1 MASVASTYFLGMVLG
16 VPLVI
21 FLIAVLVGYLY
32 RDSDA
37 EVNAKVLDW
46 KPTRSPEREA
56 ELALGDVDQMRAS
69 LSELRRRRG
78 ARERAS
84 EQAAEHPREP

>member
-37 EVNAKVLDW
+37 EVDAKVLDW

-56 ELALGDVDQMRAS
+56 ELALSDVDQMRAS

-84 EQAAEHPREP
+84 EQAGEHPRER

>member
-1 MASVASTYFLGMVLG
+1 MAGTYFLGMVLG

-21 FLIAVLVGYLY
+21 FLLALLAGYLH

-37 EVNAKVLDW
+37 EVLDW

-56 ELALGDVDQMRAS
+56 ELAVNDIDQMRAS

-78 ARERAS
+78 APEP
-84 EQAAEHPREP
+84 EHAAEHRWET